1 MENKT
6 ATRIRV
12 GIDGIFYLLAGPH
25 PRSLMPCPQRLNA
38 RCGRAWPQALEIEPR
53 RQLNHARR
61 PCRVGDAD
69 RRAEGRVVV
78 NLRAELQRA
87 AADANVL
94 IPEIRT
100 QEFGGQRRA
109 SPVASL
115 TSVTVAPGST
125 CPDASTT
132 VPETVPVS
140 CAVAGRAAGSSIIR
154 IAARIRVTRFIHM
167 LATAVRRL

>member
-1 MENKT
+1 MSASMENKT

-132 VPETVPVS
+132 VPVS
-140 CAVAGRAAGSSIIR
+140 CAAAGRAAGSSIIR
-154 IAARIRVTRFIHM
+154 IAARIRVTRFIRM